1 VVLRRDMSLN
11 RRLYL
16 WLLGPESQ
24 STYFSQYAVGA
35 LSDGLKKLLSQ
46 QDNFLPDPIRVSKI
60 ALALLD
66 KWEIGGYIV
75 PTVFT
80 PVMEAAFT
88 TKDPAALA
96 SARALFDSAEPAII
110 WAGLIEWINL
120 GHVIMLDWVVDN
132 FNLREEEMLVKHVPQ
147 VLLHILCFLHRN
159 ELQGPQWFVVARKLV
174 QLLPSRAFTTSHG
187 EELRDDLVPDLADI
201 ELNNFVRRYYD
212 TVRRTAGTDAPKFY
226 SLRGTYFH
234 EHLLSLLRSV
244 GESSQIKTSNQ
255 VEDWIMLIRD
265 ASRFIPP
272 LHHIDLTPLISNLH
286 TLLLKHPGNYKLLS
300 ASIESTIAL
309 VRYHHV
315 NTHALQPTE
324 DSQPAETPLL
334 LISSTFIHLLW
345 RNLSADRATH
355 HVESVNYIWSF
366 TSLLP
371 TPLVETLLASEVE
384 PSFASDNGQAQAC
397 ANFSV
402 LWRHAVD
409 KSGTAAILTKTMMLI
424 LQFLKGEE
432 GSKGRTSVER
442 WLASLGNS
450 AHR

>member
-1 VVLRRDMSLN
+1 MVLRRDMSLN

-24 STYFSQYAVGA
+24 PTYFSQYAVRA
-35 LSDGLKKLLSQ
+35 LSDGLKKLLIQ

-60 ALALLD
+60 AMALLD
-66 KWEIGGYIV
+66 KWEVGGYIV
-75 PTVFT
+75 PTIFT
-80 PVMEAAFT
+80 PVMEATFT
-88 TKDPAALA
+88 AKDLAALA

-110 WAGLIEWINL
+110 WAGLIEWIDL
-120 GHVIMLDWVVDN
+120 GHVVMLDWVVDN

-147 VLLHILCFLHRN
+147 VLLHILCLLNRN
-159 ELQGPQWFVVARKLV
+159 KLQGPQWFVVARKLV
-174 QLLPSRAFTTSHG
+174 QLLPSRAFMTSHG
-187 EELRDDLVPDLADI
+187 EELTPYLVDA
-201 ELNNFVRRYYD
+201 EVNNFVRGYYD
-212 TVRRTAGTDAPKFY
+212 AVRGYVATDGPKLY
-226 SLRGTYFH
+226 SLRGTYVH

-244 GESSQIKTSNQ
+244 GESSEIKISNQ
-255 VEDWIMLIRD
+255 VEDWIALIRD

-272 LHHIDLTPLISNLH
+272 LHHIDLTPLISNLRA
-286 TLLLKHPGNYKLLS
+286 LLLKHPGNYKLLS
-300 ASIESTIAL
+300 TSIESTIAL

-315 NTHALQPTE
+315 NTHSLQPTE
-324 DSQPAETPLL
+324 ESQPMENPLW

-371 TPLVETLLASEVE
+371 TPLVESLLACEVE
-384 PSFASDNGQAQAC
+384 PYFVSDSGRAQAC
-397 ANFSV
+397 ANFAV

>member
-1 VVLRRDMSLN
+1 MSLN

-16 WLLGPESQ
+16 WLLGPESH
-24 STYFSQYAVGA
+24 STYFSQYAVRA
-35 LSDGLKKLLSQ
+35 LSDGLKKLLVQ

-66 KWEIGGYIV
+66 KWEVDGYIV
-75 PTVFT
+75 PTIFT

-88 TKDPAALA
+88 AKDPAALA
-96 SARALFDSAEPAII
+96 SARALFDSTEPAII
-110 WAGLIEWINL
+110 WAGLIEWIDL
-120 GHVIMLDWVVDN
+120 GRVVMLDWVVDN

-147 VLLHILCFLHRN
+147 VLLHILCLLHRN
-159 ELQGPQWFVVARKLV
+159 ELQGRQWFLVARNLV

-187 EELRDDLVPDLADI
+187 EDLAPDLADV
-201 ELNNFVRRYYD
+201 EVNNFVRNYYK
-212 TVRRTAGTDAPKFY
+212 TIRANVGTDAPK
-226 SLRGTYFH
+226 SGSIKGTYFQR
-234 EHLLSLLRSV
+234 HLLSLLRSV
-244 GESSQIKTSNQ
+244 GESSEIKTSNQ
-255 VEDWIMLIRD
+255 VEDWIALIRD

-272 LHHIDLTPLISNLH
+272 LPECDLTPVLGNLRA
-286 TLLLKHPGNYKLLS
+286 LLLKHPGNYKLLS
-300 ASIESTIAL
+300 ISIESTIAL

-315 NTHALQPTE
+315 NTHALQPTK
-324 DSQPAETPLL
+324 DTQPEENPLL

-384 PSFASDNGQAQAC
+384 PCFVSDSGKAQAC
-397 ANFSV
+397 ANFAV

-409 KSGTAAILTKTMMLI
+409 KSGTAAVLTKTMMLI

-432 GSKGRTSVER
+432 GSNARTAVER